1 MSSKFYKIVLP
12 NGNTFV
18 VISNNGYVRLIDL
31 AENFKDKEHTYIIP
45 LTFFELVKY
54 MLRM

>member
-18 VISNNGYVRLIDL
+18 VTSNNGYVRLIDL
-31 AENFKDKEHTYIIP
+31 ADNFKDKEHTYIIP
-45 LTFFELVKY
+45 LTFFEFVKY